1 MTPTLAVATAVT
13 FVWLGMVLAISF
25 MEAPLKFRA
34 PDVTLR
40 IGLGIGRLIFRALN
54 SVEAIFAATL
64 VACLVI
70 ADAAV
75 RIVSPVGV
83 AIAVLGVQVALVRP
97 GLTRRS
103 DHVLADAD
111 GPRARSHHAY
121 IALEIAK
128 VLALI
133 ASGFVLLSA

>member
-70 ADAAV
+70 AHAAV
-75 RIVSPVGV
+75 RIVSPIGF

-97 GLTRRS
+97 RLTRRS
-103 DHVLADAD
+103 DHVLANAD
-111 GPRARSHHAY
+111 GPRSRSHHAY

-133 ASGFVLLSA
+133 VSGVVLLSA